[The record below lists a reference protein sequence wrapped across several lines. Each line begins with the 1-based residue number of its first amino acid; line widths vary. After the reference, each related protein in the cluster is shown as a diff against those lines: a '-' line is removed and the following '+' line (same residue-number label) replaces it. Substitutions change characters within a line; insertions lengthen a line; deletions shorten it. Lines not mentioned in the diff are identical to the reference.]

1 MKKCRSHFSPL
12 TSHFSLLTSHFP
24 LLNENYVNN
33 NIIKEMNNHSSCTP
47 SEYKKKSRQISKMSS
62 KCSVIPNNS
71 KISGEPEPLFS
82 SGSFLVSVFLVIMGG
97 VSLEITGVGGTG
109 GNFLVQ

>member
-1 MKKCRSHFSPL
+1 MYVKEASP
-12 TSHFSLLTSHFP
+12 TEHMHS
-24 LLNENYVNN
+24 YVSN

-47 SEYKKKSRQISKMSS
+47 SEYKKKSKQMSKMSS

-109 GNFLVQ
+109 AVFLV